1 MGEGMELTKENV
13 DRYINSSEVRKYRG
27 DRRIVSYADIGFT
40 DEDIQRAVQYIKS
53 DENQDKDL
61 QKYKDLPDDEL
72 VKVINERIKT
82 EFYNALQRL
91 FKEQNTW

>member
-1 MGEGMELTKENV
+1 MGEGMEFTKENV
-13 DRYINSSEVRKYRG
+13 DKYVNSSEVRKYRG
-27 DRRIVSYADIGFT
+27 DRRIVSCTDIGFT
-40 DEDIQRAVQYIKS
+40 DEDIQWAIQYIKS

-61 QKYKDLPDDEL
+61 QKYKYLPDDEL

-91 FKEQNTW
+91 FEEQNT